1 MGQMKTKIPITKRK
15 TSSMTKAKVDK
26 STWKAEPSLEL
37 TGTVTGTA
45 RNSMNSTASFPSIQP
60 APMTFYKN
68 IQQEPYII
76 NKYVRPK
83 GLPVHKYEAIK
94 SEQEIEFQK
103 RKLIY
108 LLEEQDRVRN
118 EQIKNQYGV
127 LRGAMI
133 REMTDGNVLK
143 PKESSENQ

>member
-1 MGQMKTKIPITKRK
+1 
-15 TSSMTKAKVDK
+15 
-26 STWKAEPSLEL
+26 
-37 TGTVTGTA
+37 
-45 RNSMNSTASFPSIQP
+45 
-60 APMTFYKN
+60 MTFYKN

-133 REMTDGNVLK
+133 REMTDGNILK
-143 PKESSENQ
+143 PRESSDNQQPQNMKLNPSASVPGIQGVQKIESNELYGIA